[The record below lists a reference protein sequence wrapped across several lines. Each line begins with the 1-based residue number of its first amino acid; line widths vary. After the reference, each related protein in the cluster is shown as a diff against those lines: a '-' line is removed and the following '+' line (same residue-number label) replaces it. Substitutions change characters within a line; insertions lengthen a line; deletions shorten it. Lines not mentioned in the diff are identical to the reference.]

1 MLARRITLRLK
12 EQTSSLAN
20 HPIIKKARDSLR
32 GFFRVNP
39 YRNMEHVSL
48 EAQGINNRDLVNQ
61 LIQSHITRLF
71 KTELALFESFQG
83 RTITPHDLEQ
93 IRKQTLDTGN
103 DTIREIQALI
113 DVFDFYLNPSRLAAV
128 KQTRKT
134 VKKVIISGIT
144 SVG

>member
-1 MLARRITLRLK
+1 
-12 EQTSSLAN
+12 
-20 HPIIKKARDSLR
+20 
-32 GFFRVNP
+32 
-39 YRNMEHVSL
+39 MEHVSL

-128 KQTRKT
+128 KQARKT